1 MFKNLLKNNHATIIN
16 KIIMQVSSECRPM
29 VQFWGPKIV
38 SKFNILGNV
47 QNSSQE
53 LHYCNFWVQKYYASI
68 LRECRFFIVKTMND
82 PWTYTGSQEGFNVL
96 HRIIKVWKS
105 FSWELQCYNFNIT
118 LQAST
123 ESEDFKLYKPW
134 AHDPDTGPQRGVND
148 QYRNAC
154 K

>member
-1 MFKNLLKNNHATIIN
+1 MFKILLKNYITAIFEFKNT
-16 KIIMQVSSECRPM
+16 MQ
-29 VQFWGPKIV
+29 
-38 SKFNILGNV
+38 
-47 QNSSQE
+47 
-53 LHYCNFWVQKYYASI
+53 AS
-68 LRECRFFIVKTMND
+68 LESVDFFIVKTVND

-134 AHDPDTGPQRGVND
+134 AHDPDTGPQGGVND